1 MRVRLTHLLY
11 GNGQPADGLGREIAQ
26 GERRVFVPGWLPCGE
41 CARCRRG
48 LVAVC
53 PRGRRLIEGE
63 GPVALEHEVDGR
75 FVTGIDEPVGV
86 APLDDAHAACA
97 GAVASVIEATARAGL
112 GPEQVSVWL
121 GLDPRSRIG
130 ARFAAK
136 RGCPSLVAA
145 HGQPPSVVDV
155 GVTVL
160 PASAAAWADA
170 VRAVAPIGPEL
181 RPRRLF
187 VAGDE
192 PEAAADA
199 MTLVEPGTT
208 LVFLGAPA
216 AAVRIDQ
223 LVLCRVLIGGGR
235 YHPDLIPEALAA
247 LRTDPDLVDGL
258 LVSGA
263 DRSPGYLALV
273 GLGETSP

>member
-1 MRVRLTHLLY
+1 MRVRLTHLLLC
-11 GNGQPADGLGREIAQ
+11 NGQPADGLGRALDQ
-26 GERRVFVPGWLPCGE
+26 GGRRVFVPGWLPCGE

-53 PRGRRLIEGE
+53 PRGRRLIEVE
-63 GPVALEHEVDGR
+63 GPRAVEHDVDGR
-75 FVTGIDEPVGV
+75 FVTAVDEPAGA

-97 GAVASVIEATARAGL
+97 GAVASIIEATARAGL

-121 GLDPRSRIG
+121 GRDLRSRIG
-130 ARFAAK
+130 ARYAAK

-145 HGQPPSVVDV
+145 QGEPSPFDA
-155 GVTVL
+155 GVTML
-160 PASAAAWADA
+160 PANAGAWADA

-187 VAGDE
+187 IAGDE

-199 MTLVEPGTT
+199 MALAEPGTT

-216 AAVRIDQ
+216 ATLRIDE
-223 LVLCRVLIGGGR
+223 LALCRVLIGGGR

-247 LRTDPDLVDGL
+247 LRSDPDLVDGL
-258 LVSGA
+258 IVSGA
-263 DRSPGYLALV
+263 DAIPGFLTLV
-273 GLGETSP
+273 GLTDVAA